1 MVAKAAR
8 TFPAG
13 TGPAHKYLIVGAGPA
28 GLQLSYF
35 LQQAGADYV
44 TLEREAAPAH
54 FFRRYPR
61 HRRLIS
67 INKVYTTSD
76 DPEIRLRW
84 DWNSLLNHEP
94 RLLFPEYSGEYLPH
108 ADDLVRY
115 LTEFDRFHELRIK
128 YNTPVLGICRTADGE
143 GFAVRT
149 HNGVIYASCVI
160 VATGW
165 GEPYVPPIA
174 GIEHAVGYEDVKL
187 DPAAFAGKRVLIIGK
202 GNSAFETAHAIF
214 GRAAMV
220 HVASRRPL
228 RLAWNTKHPGDV
240 RGHYGGFLDSY
251 QFKTLHS
258 VLDCTID
265 EIRPVGDRFD
275 VRITYSHALGETAL
289 LEYESVIR
297 CTGFRMDRAIFDADC
312 QPAMDEEGRL
322 PRVWPDWQAENVDGL
337 YFAGTIAQARDL
349 RRASSAFIDG
359 FRYNVRTLSAL
370 LRERYEGVPLASEQA
385 PADPSVMTELVL
397 DRVNCSS
404 ALWTQFE
411 YLCDAIVLDE
421 TGGSVRHYADLP
433 EDYAVSRFRESEH
446 YYTVT
451 LRWGRAD
458 YADVFAIDRHPV
470 PNRAEESAFIHPVI
484 RRYRYGELVAER
496 HLLED
501 LLAEWR
507 RPERHIGPLR
517 DFFAEQLAREDEA
530 EAVSS

>member
-1 MVAKAAR
+1 MVANATR
-8 TFPAG
+8 TTTAG
-13 TGPAHKYLIVGAGPA
+13 TGPAHRYLIVGAGPA

-35 LQQAGADYV
+35 LQQAGADYL

-54 FFRRYPR
+54 FFRRFPR

-67 INKVYTTSD
+67 LNKVHTTSD

-115 LTEFDRFHELRIK
+115 LTEFQRFHALRVR
-128 YNTPVLGICRTADGE
+128 YNTRVLGIGRAADGD
-143 GFAVRT
+143 GFVVRT
-149 HNGVIYASCVI
+149 GDGVIYASCVI

-165 GEPYVPPIA
+165 GAPYVPPIR
-174 GIEHAVGYEDVKL
+174 GIEHAVGYEDVKT
-187 DPAAFAGKRVLIIGK
+187 DPAAFAGQRVLIIGK

-220 HVASRRPL
+220 HVASRQPL

-240 RGHYGGFLDSY
+240 RGQYGAFLDSY

-258 VLDCTID
+258 VLDCVID
-265 EIRPVGDRFD
+265 EIRPVGDRFH
-275 VRITYSHALGETAL
+275 VSITYSHAQGETAV

-297 CTGFRMDRAIFDADC
+297 CTGFRMDDSIFG
-312 QPAMDEEGRL
+312 DECRPTMEHDDRL
-322 PRVWPDWQAENVDGL
+322 PRVRPDWQADGVDGL

-349 RRASSAFIDG
+349 KRASSAFIDG
-359 FRYNVRTLSAL
+359 FRYNLRTLSAL
-370 LRERYEGVPLASEQA
+370 LRERYEGVALACDQV
-385 PADPSVMTELVL
+385 PADASALTTLVL
-397 DRVNCSS
+397 DRVNYSS

-411 YLCDAIVLDE
+411 YLCDALVLDP
-421 TGGSVRHYADLP
+421 GGESLCHYTDLP
-433 EDYAVSRFRESEH
+433 EDYAVDRFRESEH

-451 LRWGRAD
+451 LRWGRAE
-458 YADVFAIDRHPV
+458 YADIFAIDRHPV
-470 PNRAEESAFIHPVI
+470 PHRAAESAFIHPVV

-507 RPERHIGPLR
+507 RHERHVLPLR
-517 DFFAEQLAREDEA
+517 EFFAQQLARELSD
-530 EAVSS
+530 